1 MKSFREY
8 LEESKK
14 TYQYRIKTIVPIEDG
29 MMDRI
34 EEVLSKYDAL
44 EVSRPK
50 VTILQKNPLDF
61 PDVEAAEVSIVDVT
75 TNLAAS
81 SYELQQ
87 LLRGVLNIPEKF
99 IVVRGAHE
107 PIERYTTD
115 AELKAEIDAEAD
127 SKGLTPAPLLSTNP
141 VEPENETSVPG
152 EKLYG
157 DKYNMSLLRFLNANR
172 AAAKP
177 ETGEDFNKDQAGV
190 KPVPYWE
197 KGDEDA
203 PLDGFLGKYDNL
215 TDDIRGVEKV
225 FTDKKGQSK
234 VISKR
239 PKV

>member
-50 VTILQKNPLDF
+50 VTILQKNPMDF
-61 PDVEAAEVSIVDVT
+61 PDIEAAEVYIIDT
-75 TNLAAS
+75 ITNLAAS

-87 LLRGVLNIPEKF
+87 LLRAALNIPEKF
-99 IVVRGAHE
+99 IVVRGTHE
-107 PIERYTTD
+107 PIERYTTN
-115 AELKAEIDAEAD
+115 AEKMAEIEAEAAAQ
-127 SKGLTPAPLLSTNP
+127 GLTPAPLLSTDS
-141 VEPENETSVPG
+141 VEPENQTSVPG
-152 EKLYG
+152 DKLYG
-157 DKYNMSLLRFLNANR
+157 DKYNMSLLRFLNNNR
-172 AAAKP
+172 EGDKP
-177 ETGEDFNKDQAGV
+177 ETGEDFNKDHAGV
-190 KPVPYWE
+190 KPVPFWE
-197 KGDEDA
+197 KGEDDA

-215 TDDIRGVEKV
+215 TDDIKGVEKV
-225 FTDKKGQSK
+225 FTDKKGQAK